1 MKYRIEAPGQP
12 VAYGDYLDEMEARS
26 VVRQSGLVRD
36 MRAVRIT
43 PMWFWLR
50 PEPGAPLSGGYTE
63 SEARER
69 FQSGKAMW
77 PEQQLLMGSKSAGF
91 ILVEGP
97 DYDVP
102 GMKPLEPTPLEE
114 WEEAVLYAHSEAGK
128 RTPLLTVSKLIV
140 AGDKLAARY

>member
-1 MKYRIEAPGQP
+1 MKFRIEAPGQP

-26 VVRQSGLVRD
+26 VVRRSGLVRN
-36 MRAVRIT
+36 MRAVKIT

-50 PEPGAPLSGGYTE
+50 PERGTPVSGNYTE

-77 PEQQLLMGSKSAGF
+77 PDQQLLMGPSHDDLT
-91 ILVEGP
+91 LVEGP
-97 DYDVP
+97 EYGIPEKQRV
-102 GMKPLEPTPLEE
+102 LTPLEE
-114 WEEAVLYAHSEAGK
+114 WEEAVLLAHSDANK
-128 RTPLLTVSKLIV
+128 WTPLVVIAKLIV